1 MDWRPSSR
9 SRSRSTF
16 NRNRNPY
23 EHASEIH
30 SQAMLASG
38 RDMPLQEQLLAYTQS
53 TSHDDQWPL
62 SHYLSGDSQV
72 NPNGALSSAP
82 ERRQLDQQEDLVGI
96 SSFTSQFSPQ
106 HQGHRQPM
114 GMSKSAFEYDQAIR
128 TAAAYDTFA
137 SSVPSNQPLHLSGEL
152 LPSSVTSQSG
162 PSATLALSPKN
173 FPKLPGI
180 SGPGLYDE
188 TRENFHPQY
197 GFLPRRVRK
206 TSFDHTVAQGSSA
219 ESGSGLLP
227 PPRAGK
233 VSQRHI
239 GCISYA
245 YSLSSRQVRKRSADV
260 SPFMAPQNKLE
271 PVSAS
276 VDLPLPTSASV
287 NVPPGSFPNTA
298 FTFSVPGSYEAFFD
312 INAASGNTPNPP
324 STSGGSSELDPASA
338 DMGPAY
344 LQALQNMFDQGV
356 LDEATRAI
364 LGPNFGSES
373 TDPTTGMAALQAGLI
388 QPENAFD
395 FQQLMQQYLH
405 TNATANPFTHIN
417 PAHVLGAS
425 SNSTLHPLATSGTL
439 SNFSS
444 PTGMSPSIHAPQMLQ
459 NPGPTKP
466 LPKVVGGKTVSLSQ
480 KPHPVRSNSS
490 PNLVALKLSAMAQE
504 MKGGDNSK
512 VAHGGGD
519 KGSNHRQGHK
529 SGPSTPSSE
538 DTGGTVM
545 STSETPTHCSNCQ
558 TTKTPL
564 WRRDPEGQPLCNVSQ
579 VLSICSLLI
588 GCAYR
593 FDVHPCRRVVCST

>member
-1 MDWRPSSR
+1 MDWRAASRSRSRASVMDWRPSSR

-53 TSHDDQWPL
+53 ASNDDQWPL
-62 SHYLSGDSQV
+62 SQYLSGDLQGDPST
-72 NPNGALSSAP
+72 ALGSASD
-82 ERRQLDQQEDLVGI
+82 EHQSDQQEELVGL

-106 HQGHRQPM
+106 QRARRQPM

-137 SSVPSNQPLHLSGEL
+137 SSVPNNQPLHLSGEV
-152 LPSSVTSQSG
+152 LPSSLTSQSG
-162 PSATLALSPKN
+162 PSATLALSPTN
-173 FPKLPGI
+173 YPKLPGI

-197 GFLPRRVRK
+197 GYLPRRVRK

-219 ESGSGLLP
+219 ESNAGLLP

-233 VSQRHI
+233 VSRRFVRDRVLAH
-239 GCISYA
+239 GNPP
-245 YSLSSRQVRKRSADV
+245 RTQVRKRSADA
-260 SPFMAPQNKLE
+260 SPVMVPQNKLA
-271 PVSAS
+271 PVSAAEE
-276 VDLPLPTSASV
+276 LPLPTSASV

-312 INAASGNTPNPP
+312 INAASGNTPNPA
-324 STSGGSSELDPASA
+324 STSGGSSELDLASA
-338 DMGPAY
+338 DIGSAY
-344 LQALQNMFDQGV
+344 LQALHAMLDHGV
-356 LDEATRAI
+356 LDETTRAM
-364 LGPNFGSES
+364 LGPNLGSEG
-373 TDPTTGMAALQAGLI
+373 TDPIASIAAIQAGLL

-417 PAHVLGAS
+417 PTHVLGANS
-425 SNSTLHPLATSGTL
+425 SSAPHPLATSGTL
-439 SNFSS
+439 SDFSS
-444 PTGMSPSIHAPQMLQ
+444 PTGMSPSVHASQMPQ

-466 LPKVVGGKTVSLSQ
+466 MPKIVGGKSISFGQ
-480 KPHPVRSNSS
+480 KPQPVRSNSS
-490 PNLVALKLSAMAQE
+490 PNLAALKLGALAGIKGNDTAKSKHA
-504 MKGGDNSK
+504 GGDRSL
-512 VAHGGGD
+512 HD
-519 KGSNHRQGHK
+519 RQGHK

-538 DTGGTVM
+538 DLGGAVM
-545 STSETPTHCSNCQ
+545 NASETPTHCSNCQ

-579 VLSICSLLI
+579 LFLSSGLC
-588 GCAYR
+588 
-593 FDVHPCRRVVCST
+593 